1 MRVLIIGAGWY
12 GCHLASYLLSK
23 GHQITIVDKE
33 NAFFTGS
40 SSKNQNRLHLGYH
53 YPRSPETIKECQ
65 EGYVR
70 FKTKYPELSTD
81 IDDNVYFIAK
91 QGSKTSA
98 KSFMEIFP
106 EVYPSTC
113 ILPIDI
119 KGVCVEYFKTKERYI
134 DFNKAREHFKK
145 LLGKYLVCISTT
157 STFSSVDNIR
167 KYFDTPFD
175 FVLNCTYNRLES
187 FGEGTFETF
196 TTLLYRIDTPRPF
209 AYTIMDGEYYSM
221 FPFSVDEKIYTVT
234 SVKDGPRIAD
244 VNAMRQSIDTGI
256 STFIPSW
263 ADKATFVGSYVSYK
277 TKPKSTTDDR
287 SVRLSMSGNVISIYG
302 GKITGIFHAE
312 ELLNQLLSPSTS
324 CCFPLNS
331 DAR

>member
-1 MRVLIIGAGWY
+1 MKCLVIGAGWY
-12 GCHLASYLLSK
+12 GCHLGSYLLSK

-33 NAFFTGS
+33 NTFFAGS

-70 FKTKYPELSTD
+70 FKSEYPDLSTD
-81 IDDNVYFIAK
+81 IIDNVYFIAK
-91 QGSKTSA
+91 QGSKTDV
-98 KSFMEIFP
+98 KEFMEIFQ
-106 EVYPSTC
+106 ELYPSTD
-113 ILPIDI
+113 ILLIDI

-145 LLGKYLVCISTT
+145 LLGKYLVCISNPPA
-157 STFSSVDNIR
+157 FSSIDNILG
-167 KYFDTPFD
+167 YFDTPFD

-196 TTLLYRIDTPRPF
+196 TTLLYKIETPRPF
-209 AYTIMDGEYYSM
+209 AYTIMDGEYYSV
-221 FPFSVDEKIYTVT
+221 FPYSIDEKIYTVT
-234 SVKDGPRIAD
+234 SVKDGPRITD
-244 VNAMRQSIDTGI
+244 VNTMRQSIDAGI
-256 STFIPSW
+256 SRFIPSW

-287 SVRLSMSGNVISIYG
+287 SVRLSMTGNVISIYG

-324 CCFPLNS
+324 CFLPLKAES
-331 DAR
+331 R